1 MALSVVQTA
10 NNAATGTSCTATFG
24 AGCSANNLM
33 VGLYFTKSDTGWVNP
48 SGWTTAGSVHNS
60 TNADD
65 LVIAYK
71 IAVGGET
78 GITFSN
84 NGTSDH
90 CGLVIY
96 EISGNDTSTPLD
108 KVGPG
113 TAFSTGQTSVSSSS
127 TGTLSIANEICIGT
141 AGIRNVTISG
151 ITVNNSFLPSPP
163 DTATD
168 AQIYSLGAHIIVSA
182 TTAQSCTFSWTT
194 AADPMGLIASFKQA
208 SAGGFNAGFAYGAT
222 KTVGGVF

>member
-10 NNAATGTSCTATFG
+10 NNAGSAGTLTATFG
-24 AGCSANNLM
+24 VAATANNLM
-33 VGLYFTKSDTGWVNP
+33 VGVLFTKSDTGWANP

-78 GITFSN
+78 AITFTIN
-84 NGTSDH
+84 TADH
-90 CGLVIY
+90 SGLVIY
-96 EISGNDTSTPLD
+96 EISGNATSSPLD
-108 KVGPG
+108 KVGAG
-113 TAFSTGQTSVSSSS
+113 TAFTTGVTTVSSSS
-127 TGTLSIANEICIGT
+127 TGTLTQANEICIGV

-151 ITVNNSFLPSPP
+151 ITVDSSFLPSPP
-163 DTATD
+163 DAGTD
-168 AQIYSLGAHIIVSA
+168 NTVYSLAAHIIVAA
-182 TTAQSCTFSWTT
+182 TTAQSCNFSWTT

-208 SAGGFNAGFAYGAT
+208 SSSTFNPGFAYGAT
-222 KTVGGVF
+222 KIVGGAF